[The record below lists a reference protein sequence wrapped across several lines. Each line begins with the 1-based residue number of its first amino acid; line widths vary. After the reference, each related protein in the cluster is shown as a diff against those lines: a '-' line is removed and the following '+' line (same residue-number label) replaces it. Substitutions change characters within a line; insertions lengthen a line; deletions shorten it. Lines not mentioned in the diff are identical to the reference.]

1 MEEQEKFMQLQMLDR
16 QYSQTAEQLQMIE
29 QEVVE
34 LDEFVKSL
42 NHIEDS
48 KETGMLAPLGRGV
61 YVSAERELNE
71 KLFVEVGAGVVV
83 RKTIKEA
90 VSVVSEQL
98 EQLKAAYHQLKN
110 QEAFFAAQLQQIMSN

>member
-16 QYSQTAEQLQMIE
+16 QYSQTVEQLQLIE
-29 QEVVE
+29 REVVE

-42 NHIEDS
+42 NHLESS
-48 KETGMLAPLGRGV
+48 KETSMLAPVGRGV
-61 YVSAERELNE
+61 YVSADRHEKE

-83 RKTIKEA
+83 QKTIKEA
-90 VSVVSEQL
+90 IVVVSEQL

-110 QEAFFAAQLQQIMSN
+110 QEAFFTAQLQQLIG